1 MVGEVKPPLIERE
14 SGKWETVIGL
24 EVHAQVTSESKL
36 FSTANTSFTV
46 EPNINISLFD
56 IAFPGM
62 LPILNRECVRQAV
75 RTGLGLNGT
84 VNEKSVFDRKS
95 YFYPDL
101 PQGYQ
106 ISQFFHPIVTGGY
119 LDLLVGGQGGYEKRV
134 HLERVHLEQ
143 DAGKSIHDLFPGKT
157 AIDLNRAGVA
167 LMEIVTKPEMRSAEE
182 AAAFV
187 KYLRLL
193 LRYLGTCDANMDQGS
208 LRADVNVSV
217 RKEGEPLGTRVELK
231 NINSIKFISKAI
243 EVESLRQI
251 ELIESGGKV
260 LQQTCTFDPNT
271 YVVKPLRAK
280 EDEIDYRYFPDPD
293 LPPLYL
299 EQSFIDDQRRCL
311 PELPLA
317 RAARYQQDY
326 KLAPYEAHVL
336 VEDKLVGDFFEDV
349 VIALQGKPQAPREA
363 AMWIIGEVFAATSTD
378 VKISDLKIT
387 PNTLAE
393 LVECVIDGVI
403 SRTTSKDV
411 FAHMLKTGEAPR
423 AFIEEK
429 GLTQVSDE
437 GTILAWAQ
445 EVVQEHPKEVEAYH
459 GGKDKLLGFFV
470 GQVMRK
476 SSGKANPQVV
486 ASIVSK
492 TLQSALTKS

>member
-1 MVGEVKPPLIERE
+1 MDTEVKVPLIERE
-14 SGKWETVIGL
+14 SGRWEVVIGL
-24 EVHAQVTSESKL
+24 EVHAQVISESKL
-36 FSTANTSFTV
+36 FSTARTSFTV
-46 EPNINISLFD
+46 EPNVNITLFD

-62 LPILNRECVRQAV
+62 LPVLNEECVRQAV
-75 RTGLGLNGT
+75 RTGLGLNGQ
-84 VNEKSVFDRKS
+84 VNTKSVFDRKS

-106 ISQFFHPIVTGGY
+106 ISQFFHPIVSGGY
-119 LDLLVGGQGGYEKRV
+119 LDMMVGGQGGYVKRV
-134 HLERVHLEQ
+134 HLERIHLEQ

-167 LMEIVTKPEMRSAEE
+167 LMEIVTRPEMRSAEE

-187 KYLRLL
+187 KALRLL

-271 YVVKPLRAK
+271 CIVKPLRAK

-293 LPPLYL
+293 IPPLYI
-299 EQSFIDDQRRCL
+299 EQSFIDAQRECL
-311 PELPLA
+311 PELPLM
-317 RAARYQQDY
+317 RVDRYQKMY
-326 KLAPYEAHVL
+326 GLAPYEAHVL
-336 VEDKLVGDFFEDV
+336 VEDKSVGDFFEEV
-349 VIALQGKPQAPREA
+349 VAELRDKPQAPREA
-363 AMWIIGEVFAATSTD
+363 AMWIIGEVFAATSALD
-378 VKISDLKIT
+378 VGVYDLNIT
-387 PNTLAE
+387 PGALAE
-393 LVECVIDGVI
+393 LVLCVIEGVI
-403 SRTTSKDV
+403 SRPTSKDV
-411 FAHMLKTGEAPR
+411 FAHMLKTGDAPR
-423 AFIEEK
+423 AFIEQK
-429 GLTQVSDE
+429 GLMQISDE
-437 GTILAWAQ
+437 ETLLTWAR
-445 EVVQEHPKEVEAYH
+445 EVVQEHPKEVEAYR
-459 GGKDKLLGFFV
+459 GGKGKLRGFFV

-476 SSGKANPQVV
+476 SAGKANPQVV
-486 ASIVSK
+486 ASAVNK
-492 TLQSALTKS
+492 ALSED